1 MLPLSVPVKPY
12 CSWSCWLKVMKIRW
26 DLMWFSIC
34 AGRNHCKVFY
44 LDIKSSSKRWISEC
58 TCVLH
63 ALCNFWLCMIQKLW
77 PWSQEGVASVPSPVV
92 LEILIIQLDNQDCGA
107 EWTFPK
113 SDMFTM
119 IQNRQTWSK
128 CASVFLSWTCMCCC
142 LAGWTMCE
150 KCSWRW
156 AWQVSKH
163 STNPL
168 QCVWCLKAFSPSRE
182 PSVILAAVSGPLKE
196 FLLLQEGSG
205 AGALA
210 LIPLSH

>member
-34 AGRNHCKVFY
+34 AGRNHCNVFY

-58 TCVLH
+58 TCVLQ

-92 LEILIIQLDNQDCGA
+92 LEILIIQLDNQDSGT

-113 SDMFTM
+113 GDMFNM

-142 LAGWTMCE
+142 LAGWTMWWCVRSALGAE
-150 KCSWRW
+150 PGRSVNTARIPCSVFDVWRHFHQAGSHLW
-156 AWQVSKH
+156 SWLLCRDHWRNFCCYRK
-163 STNPL
+163 
-168 QCVWCLKAFSPSRE
+168 
-182 PSVILAAVSGPLKE
+182 GPELV
-196 FLLLQEGSG
+196 
-205 AGALA
+205 
-210 LIPLSH
+210 H